1 MPEQEGTV
9 VVYIERGRALMDEL
23 RDREAIDEFRRAV
36 YVAPYADQPHLWL
49 GRVYL
54 RAGRTAEA
62 MEEFTVAIWCRETA
76 EAHAGLASAA
86 LAAGKR
92 EVARVEAERALGAR
106 TVAVVGNEAKREWLQ
121 RERGLSRD
129 AIVLALSCLTPT
141 GDLREWEWHLL
152 TPAGAAS

>member
-1 MPEQEGTV
+1 MPPSRRIGAAFRAPRTAPTDRVPRGLERMPDDLEPPAWLQAWHMPEQEGTV

-62 MEEFTVAIWCRETA
+62 MEEFTVAI
-76 EAHAGLASAA
+76 
-86 LAAGKR
+86 
-92 EVARVEAERALGAR
+92 
-106 TVAVVGNEAKREWLQ
+106 
-121 RERGLSRD
+121 
-129 AIVLALSCLTPT
+129 
-141 GDLREWEWHLL
+141 
-152 TPAGAAS
+152 